1 MADKAEYK
9 WDYNGDGF
17 YEETTNTPTASHI
30 YDKPGNFNFK
40 IKVTYKGISNTKY
53 QAITVKNE
61 IVPNLEYIAI
71 GKKFIFLNTTKGL
84 YTKVKWSLSGT
95 TSTTPDS
102 FTYDFGENPVSG
114 EVTLEVSDGTNT
126 KSVSTSLRKDII
138 NALKIKK
145 ASDKIIYF
153 SYPSADGDTIHIR
166 DGAEKL
172 YLYLGE
178 SVGTIGK
185 YGIDTDIAVDSNLN
199 GDPTDDIDNKGTD
212 SSING
217 SVFVLKNSDVTAK
230 EKTMRLSLY
239 DSNNAIIATKD
250 VTIVYD
256 FVT

>member
-1 MADKAEYK
+1 M
-9 WDYNGDGF
+9 
-17 YEETTNTPTASHI
+17 ASHT

-40 IKVTYKGISNTKY
+40 VKVTYKGISNTKY
-53 QAITVKNE
+53 QAIAVKNE

-84 YTKVKWSLSGT
+84 YTNVKWSLLDT
-95 TSTTPDS
+95 TSTTSDS

-114 EVTLEVSDGTNT
+114 EVTLEVSDGTDT
-126 KSVSTSLRKDII
+126 KSVSTSLRKDIV

-153 SYPSADGDTIHIR
+153 SYPSADNDVIHIGN
-166 DGAEKL
+166 GAERL

-178 SVGTIGK
+178 SAGTIAK
-185 YGIDTDIAVDSNLN
+185 YGIDTDISVDSNLN
-199 GDPTDDIDNKGTD
+199 GDTTDDIDNKGTN
-212 SSING
+212 SSVNG

-230 EKTMRLSLY
+230 EKVMRLSLY
-239 DSNNAIIATKD
+239 DSNNSVIATKD
-250 VTIVYD
+250 ITVVYD

>member
-1 MADKAEYK
+1 M
-9 WDYNGDGF
+9 
-17 YEETTNTPTASHI
+17 
-30 YDKPGNFNFK
+30 
-40 IKVTYKGISNTKY
+40 
-53 QAITVKNE
+53 KNE

-102 FTYDFGENPVSG
+102 FTYDFGENPISG
-114 EVTLEVSDGTNT
+114 DVTLEVSDGTNT
-126 KSVSTSLRKDII
+126 KSVSTGLRKDII

-153 SYPSADGDTIHIR
+153 SYPSALNDVIHIENSN
-166 DGAEKL
+166 DKL

-178 SVGTIGK
+178 SKGTIAK
-185 YGIDTDIAVDSNLN
+185 YGIDIDTSVDSNLN
-199 GDPTDDIDNKGTD
+199 GDPVDDIDNKGTP

-217 SVFVLKNSDVTAK
+217 NVFALKSSDVSAK

-239 DSNNAIIATKD
+239 DSNNTIIATKD
-250 VTIVYD
+250 IKVVYD
-256 FVT
+256 FNA